1 MPVYEYK
8 CDENGRTV
16 EVQHT
21 MEKTLNTWGELCFV
35 AQIPLGETDPMAPVK
50 KVISS
55 PPGVSIPLENSKI
68 KEKGFIKLVKRD
80 DGVYENVTALDHE
93 KRYMKAG
100 DKTSLPDI
108 KRRVED

>member
-21 MEKTLNTWGELCFV
+21 MEKTLTTWGELCFV
-35 AQIPLGETDPMAPVK
+35 AQISLGETDPMAPVK

-55 PPGVSIPLENSKI
+55 PPGVSIPLANTKI

-93 KRYMKAG
+93 KRYMETG
-100 DKTSLPDI
+100 DKSSLPDI
-108 KRRVED
+108 KSRVED